1 MSRQPHKTS
10 KKAADGANAGTN
22 PDKLLNNAMDFESK
36 FAMLMRIREERS
48 NESKPELVLGDS
60 QKMMLLTQSNNPYD
74 PVKLISPNTTT
85 NRQSSQ
91 DTKLLTLKNFQ
102 PAKQISSNVVTPK
115 YLKFKPGGEKLA
127 ENAAICEQNSKQQQ
141 AADD

>member
-10 KKAADGANAGTN
+10 KKAADGANASAN

-91 DTKLLTLKNFQ
+91 DTKLLTLKNF
-102 PAKQISSNVVTPK
+102 
-115 YLKFKPGGEKLA
+115 
-127 ENAAICEQNSKQQQ
+127 
-141 AADD
+141 